1 MVISKIK
8 LLFLSVF
15 IFICVDVS
23 LSQTT
28 IGQLLASE
36 QNGSYDIV
44 SKNYLDITQSFPNRW
59 NWVDKFDIRTEYD
72 RLQSGRQQF
81 LLRTNFNSFFRK
93 KHEKTKFN
101 AITSKKMA
109 DITLLKYEYL
119 YEKYTR
125 IISLLKKQADTQ
137 IKSTQIQLFKSVDS
151 LYYKQLS
158 AGEKIDLA
166 DYIKNREKVTTLE
179 KENLES
185 KLFIQDELNR
195 FKVSTSDSIII
206 RNLISAKN
214 MSNTVSNLIIN
225 EIDHP
230 EISRENFDIN
240 LYNSE
245 LQIEKAK
252 NNKILDFTQLEYT
265 RRSDLLLENRFSIG
279 VGLSIPWY
287 GSSSYRYQSILYK
300 QADAKFEHQ
309 LTKLELNRKLEDKRA
324 EFEKNYQIYLLY
336 NNQNELTSWADMK
349 SKIEKSGRL
358 DPIEILLIK
367 QYEIDNKEK
376 IHDLYYTLLYL
387 YIESIYLSGKL
398 SSDFNILEQN

>member
-1 MVISKIK
+1 MDIAKIK
-8 LLFLSVF
+8 LLLLFLYLFTCISE
-15 IFICVDVS
+15 S

-28 IGQLLASE
+28 IGQLLNAE
-36 QNGSYDIV
+36 QNGAYDIV
-44 SKNYLDITQSFPNRW
+44 SKNYTDIIQSFPNRW
-59 NWVDKFDIRTEYD
+59 NWVDRFDIRTEYD

-93 KHEKTKFN
+93 KHEKTKFS

-109 DITLLKYEYL
+109 DINLLKYEDL

-125 IISLLKKQADTQ
+125 IISLLKKQADIQ

-151 LYYKQLS
+151 MYYKLLS
-158 AGEKIDLA
+158 AGEKINLA

-185 KLFIQDELNR
+185 NIFIQDELSR
-195 FKVSTSDSIII
+195 FKVSASDSVITQ
-206 RNLISAKN
+206 NLISAIN

-225 EIDHP
+225 EKDHP
-230 EISRENFDIN
+230 EIIRENFDIN

-279 VGLSIPWY
+279 VGLSIPWF

-300 QADAKFEHQ
+300 QADSKFEHQ

-324 EFEKNYQIYLLY
+324 EFDKNYQTYLLY
-336 NNQNELTSWADMK
+336 NNQKDLTSWADMK
-349 SKIEKSGRL
+349 NKIEKSGRL
-358 DPIEILLIK
+358 DPIDLLLIR

-376 IHDLYYTLLYL
+376 IHNLYYTLLYL

-398 SSDFNILEQN
+398 SPDSNILEQN